1 MMVLGLI
8 RKETA
13 TMSDGLKGSR
23 VCGEWNSSGSF
34 AALRMT
40 AELATTTITT
50 TTTATTMATA
60 NADANTSANGGF
72 FAGLRM
78 TEICG
83 EGIQRGW

>member
-40 AELATTTITT
+40 AEIS
-50 TTTATTMATA
+50 
-60 NADANTSANGGF
+60 NYNYNYNYNGNYNGN
-72 FAGLRM
+72 G
-78 TEICG
+78 ECG
-83 EGIQRGW
+83 DSLLGSE